1 MKSKDL
7 LQGENRALKQQ
18 LAKTTELIS
27 KFQETEKSI
36 TQKMESLERQLSL
49 MKTIQAALEK
59 KLSESSKRENDMRIS
74 LETANTQI
82 SDVFRFR
89 RFMLTNS

>member
-1 MKSKDL
+1 
-7 LQGENRALKQQ
+7 

-49 MKTIQAALEK
+49 TNTIQTTLEK
-59 KLSESSKRENDMRIS
+59 KLSESKKRENDVRIS

-82 SDVFRFR
+82 SDVSDACG
-89 RFMLTNS
+89 LCSDD